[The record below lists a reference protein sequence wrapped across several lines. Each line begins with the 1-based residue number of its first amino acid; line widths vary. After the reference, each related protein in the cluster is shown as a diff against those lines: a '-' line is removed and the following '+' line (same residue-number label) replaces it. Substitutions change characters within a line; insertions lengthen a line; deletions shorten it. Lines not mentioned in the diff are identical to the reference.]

1 MKKRSLQSTERVI
14 AHEKATYAQKVL
26 AEDQAVAGPL
36 HDQRSENDEVPNLEQ
51 VIQEGEE
58 QVVSLQLL
66 RARNYHRENMRNFE
80 RLFVFLS
87 TVSETVTSD
96 SECLVC
102 MNELGSQ
109 VVSMFPCLHFI
120 LCYLCSK
127 VVCFQS
133 QGISLPR
140 EERSAPSYVRR
151 ASLQPLVICMKNM
164 AQKSTESLRRLNE
177 F

>member
-1 MKKRSLQSTERVI
+1 MI
-14 AHEKATYAQKVL
+14 AHEKATHAQKKVL

-66 RARNYHRENMRNFE
+66 RARNYHRENTRNFE